1 MDFFAFRHC
10 GCFSSDPT
18 FPGHQDVSCLI
29 TRLQHPKPR
38 SAARS
43 IPAMGCSIDGSSSY
57 SLSVSRSAQMLQEIC
72 LEERIG
78 ERVGASKRCGG
89 DVTFAFDRWL
99 HTAQFSTRQLEAF
112 HPTGYPLDGH
122 WICMTYQGVEEKAHR
137 DSCACRKS
145 TGRRPPADCSGSRQ
159 EQNRHLRWMRDMF

>member
-1 MDFFAFRHC
+1 MLLKRSDFSGPSGCLMSHHSTATSKATICCKIDSRYGMQYRRVQLLFA
-10 GCFSSDPT
+10 
-18 FPGHQDVSCLI
+18 L
-29 TRLQHPKPR
+29 
-38 SAARS
+38 
-43 IPAMGCSIDGSSSY
+43 
-57 SLSVSRSAQMLQEIC
+57 VSRSAQMLQEIC

-122 WICMTYQGVEEKAHR
+122 WICMTYQGVEEEAHR